1 MCGIAGVFG
10 PHDEAMLKRMGDAI
24 AHRGP
29 DGEGVY
35 SDGDSVGYA
44 HRRLAIIDRAN
55 GDQPFLTEDGR
66 YAAIYNGEIY
76 NYRELMAEL
85 EALGRTFR
93 TVCDTEVVVQAFA
106 EWGEAAFDKFNGMF
120 AVAIHDTQT
129 KTSYLAR
136 DHFGIKPIYLASVT
150 GPDGSHRLLFGS
162 EIKAILATGLVVA
175 EPDDATL
182 YRYLRF
188 RIHEDSGRT
197 FFAGIEKVRPGEL
210 VVVNGDS
217 GAPVERR
224 MFTTLREDLLA
235 DAGPR
240 SPFTKDTTREF
251 KERLTEAIRMR
262 LVGEVPVGTALSG
275 GLDSSTVVAVI
286 SKLMNQHAQDVES
299 VGAEQNSFSAVFP
312 GSVNDEERYVD
323 AVLAKVDGPVNCHK
337 IRPNPDEFLTDLAD
351 FVRTQEEP
359 TISTGP
365 YAQYKVMQEATKHVT
380 VLLDG
385 QGADEMMAGYLPY
398 YFVYLRQLKKEKQYS
413 KLLREVV
420 SSTDVLSRYGKSV
433 ARGKLGLD
441 KPVDVRQMLDRDFA
455 KAYQG
460 ETFSPVSDDLRARLV
475 EDIFA
480 NSLPSL
486 LRYEDRNTMRFG
498 LEGRV
503 PFLDFTLLRFLFSL
517 DDEAILKQGWNKKIL
532 RDAATG
538 LLPDQIVQRRNKIGF
553 TTPEREWFLRIKNHV
568 HTVFRSDSF
577 GARPYFDQAQ
587 VLRAFEEFIQGKN
600 SDTMLFWRMLN
611 VELWLRTFVDAVGPD
626 AHRGGIG
633 EAATGAAP
641 VEKEYFAPNP
651 GKQITIST
659 LSSGD
664 VRRFPIQTE
673 AFAKGDDFQSKI
685 SGYGA
690 EFAARAAESDEH
702 ADALD
707 QPWFLAVSEKVV
719 AISQGRSY
727 FLWEIKP
734 SFAARKLN
742 KFVVRTPA
750 GIGLG
755 SPETMQLAIQEAGL
769 PRILAASAAG
779 AVGKVIGR
787 KGLFYQLAGPAVR
800 AIDGPTQYSL
810 FPSNVSAKLAPE
822 SPGKAARELADRLRA
837 MLPENAAKTFQGVA
851 IIDAND
857 LGCNILGQGSTVSV
871 ERIAEIFK
879 DNPLGQGA
887 QRTPLAVVVLPR
899 RD

>member
-10 PHDEAMLKRMGDAI
+10 AHDEAMLKRMGDAI

-35 SDGDSVGYA
+35 SDGAKVGYA
-44 HRRLAIIDRAN
+44 HRRLAIIDRAH
-55 GDQPFLTEDGR
+55 GDQPFVTEDGR
-66 YAAIYNGEIY
+66 YAAVYNGEVY

-106 EWGEAAFDKFNGMF
+106 EWGEAAFDRFNGMF
-120 AVAIHDTQT
+120 AIAIHDTET
-129 KTSYLAR
+129 GKSYLAR
-136 DHFGIKPIYLASVT
+136 DHFGIKPLYLASVT
-150 GPDGSHRLLFGS
+150 GADDGHRLVFGS
-162 EIKAILATGLVVA
+162 EIKAVLASGLVQA
-175 EPDDATL
+175 APDDATL

-188 RIHEDSGRT
+188 RIHEDSDRT

-210 VVVNGDS
+210 VVVD
-217 GAPVERR
+217 GADVQRR

-235 DAGPR
+235 DGPR
-240 SPFTKDTTREF
+240 SPFTKDTTKEF
-251 KERLTEAIRMR
+251 KERLTESIRMR

-286 SKLMNQHAQDVES
+286 SKLMKQHAKDVES
-299 VGAEQNSFSAVFP
+299 VGSEQNSFSAVFP

-323 AVLAKVDGPVNCHK
+323 AVLAKADGPVNCHK
-337 IRPNPDEFLTDLAD
+337 IHPNPDEFLEDLAD

-398 YFVYLRQLKKEKQYS
+398 YFVYLRQLRKEKQYG
-413 KLLREVV
+413 KLMREVV
-420 SSTDVLSRYGKSV
+420 SSTDVLSRYGKQV
-433 ARGKLGLD
+433 VRGKIGLD
-441 KPVDVRQMLDRDFA
+441 QPVDIRQMLDKGFA
-455 KAYQG
+455 KQHKG
-460 ETFSPVSDDLRARLV
+460 ETFSPVPDDLKARLV

-486 LRYEDRNTMRFG
+486 LRYEDRNTMRFS

-503 PFLDFTLLRFLFSL
+503 PFLDFNLVRYLFTLEP
-517 DDEAILKQGWNKKIL
+517 EAIIKGGWNKRIL
-532 RDAATG
+532 RDSVRG
-538 LLPDQIVQRRNKIGF
+538 LLPDQIVDRRNKIGF

-577 GARPYFDQAQ
+577 GSRPYFDQAS
-587 VLRAFEEFIQGKN
+587 VLRAFEEFIAGKN

-611 VELWLRTFVDAVGPD
+611 VELWLRTFVDAPGTHVD
-626 AHRGGIG
+626 STTSA
-633 EAATGAAP
+633 
-641 VEKEYFAPNP
+641 VKEYFAANP
-651 GKQITIST
+651 GKQIAIST
-659 LSSGD
+659 ASSGQ
-664 VRRFPIQTE
+664 VLRFPIQTD
-673 AFAKGDDFQSKI
+673 AFAKGDDFHTKI
-685 SGYGA
+685 SEYGA
-690 EFAARAAESDEH
+690 EFAAKAAESDDH
-702 ADALD
+702 AEALNS
-707 QPWFLAVSEKVV
+707 PWFLAVSEKVV

-734 SFAARKLN
+734 SFAARKLQ

-769 PRILAASAAG
+769 PRIVAASAAG
-779 AVGKVIGR
+779 AVGKVVGR

-810 FPSNVSAKLAPE
+810 YPSNVSAKLAPAQ
-822 SPGKAARELADRLRA
+822 PDKAAAELADRIRKV
-837 MLPENAAKTFQGVA
+837 LPATAAENFQGVA

-857 LGCNILGQGSTVSV
+857 LGCNILGQATTVG
-871 ERIAEIFK
+871 EDKIAEMFK

-887 QRTPLAVVVLPR
+887 QRTPLAVVVLPKQK
-899 RD
+899 

>member
-10 PHDEAMLKRMGDAI
+10 AHDEAMLKRMGDAI

-35 SDGDSVGYA
+35 SDGAKVGYA
-44 HRRLAIIDRAN
+44 HRRLAIIDRAH
-55 GDQPFLTEDGR
+55 GDQPFVTEDGR
-66 YAAIYNGEIY
+66 YAAVYNGEVY

-106 EWGEAAFDKFNGMF
+106 EWGEAAFDRFNGMF
-120 AVAIHDTQT
+120 AIAIHDTET
-129 KTSYLAR
+129 GKSYLAR
-136 DHFGIKPIYLASVT
+136 DHFGIKPLYLASVT
-150 GPDGSHRLLFGS
+150 GADDGHRLVFGS
-162 EIKAILATGLVVA
+162 EIKAVLASGLVQA
-175 EPDDATL
+175 APDDATL

-188 RIHEDSGRT
+188 RIHEDSDRT

-210 VVVNGDS
+210 VVVD
-217 GAPVERR
+217 GADVQRR

-235 DAGPR
+235 DGPR
-240 SPFTKDTTREF
+240 SPFTKDTTKEF
-251 KERLTEAIRMR
+251 KERLTESIRMR

-286 SKLMNQHAQDVES
+286 SKLMKQHAKDVES
-299 VGAEQNSFSAVFP
+299 VGSEQNSFSAVFP

-323 AVLAKVDGPVNCHK
+323 AVLAKADGPVNCHK
-337 IRPNPDEFLTDLAD
+337 IHPNPDEFLEDLAD

-398 YFVYLRQLKKEKQYS
+398 YFVYLRQLRKEKQYG
-413 KLLREVV
+413 KLMREVV
-420 SSTDVLSRYGKSV
+420 SSTDVLSRYGKQV
-433 ARGKLGLD
+433 VRGKIGLD
-441 KPVDVRQMLDRDFA
+441 QPVDIRQMLDKGFA
-455 KAYQG
+455 KQHKG
-460 ETFSPVSDDLRARLV
+460 ETFSPVPDDLKARLV

-486 LRYEDRNTMRFG
+486 LRYEDRNTMRFS

-503 PFLDFTLLRFLFSL
+503 PFLDFNLVRYLFTLEP
-517 DDEAILKQGWNKKIL
+517 EAIIKGGWNKRIL
-532 RDAATG
+532 RDSVRG
-538 LLPDQIVQRRNKIGF
+538 LLPDQIVDRRNKIGF

-577 GARPYFDQAQ
+577 GSRPYFDQAS
-587 VLRAFEEFIQGKN
+587 VLRAFEEFIAGKN

-611 VELWLRTFVDAVGPD
+611 VELWLRTFVDAPGTHVD
-626 AHRGGIG
+626 STTSA
-633 EAATGAAP
+633 
-641 VEKEYFAPNP
+641 VKEYFAANP
-651 GKQITIST
+651 GKQIAIST
-659 LSSGD
+659 ASSGQ
-664 VRRFPIQTE
+664 VLRFPIQTD
-673 AFAKGDDFQSKI
+673 AFAKGDDFHTKI
-685 SGYGA
+685 SEYGA
-690 EFAARAAESDEH
+690 EFAAKAAESDDH
-702 ADALD
+702 AEALNS
-707 QPWFLAVSEKVV
+707 PWFLAVSEKVV

-734 SFAARKLN
+734 SFAARKLQ

-769 PRILAASAAG
+769 PRIVAASAAG
-779 AVGKVIGR
+779 AVGKVVGR

-810 FPSNVSAKLAPE
+810 YPSNVSAKLAPAQ
-822 SPGKAARELADRLRA
+822 PDKAAAELADRIRRV
-837 MLPENAAKTFQGVA
+837 LPATAAENFQGVA

-857 LGCNILGQGSTVSV
+857 LGCNILGQATTVG
-871 ERIAEIFK
+871 EDKIAEMFK

-887 QRTPLAVVVLPR
+887 QRTPLAVVVLPKQK
-899 RD
+899 

>member
-10 PHDEAMLKRMGDAI
+10 AHDEAMLKRMGDAI

-35 SDGDSVGYA
+35 SDGAAVGYA
-44 HRRLAIIDRAN
+44 HRRLAIIDRAH

-66 YAAIYNGEIY
+66 YAAVYNGEVY

-85 EALGRTFR
+85 EALGHTFR
-93 TVCDTEVVVQAFA
+93 TVCDTEVVVRAFA
-106 EWGEAAFDKFNGMF
+106 EWGEAAFDRFNGMF
-120 AVAIHDTQT
+120 AVAIHDTET
-129 KTSYLAR
+129 GKSYLAR
-136 DHFGIKPIYLASVT
+136 DHFGIKPLYLASVT
-150 GPDGSHRLLFGS
+150 GADGSHRLVFGS
-162 EIKAILATGLVVA
+162 EIKAILASGLVEA
-175 EPDDATL
+175 APDDATL

-188 RIHEDSGRT
+188 RIHEDSDRT
-197 FFAGIEKVRPGEL
+197 FFAGIEKVRPGE
-210 VVVNGDS
+210 VVVFE
-217 GAPVERR
+217 GAGADVTVQRR

-235 DAGPR
+235 DGPR
-240 SPFTKDTTREF
+240 SPFTKDTTKEF
-251 KERLTEAIRMR
+251 KERLTESIRMR

-286 SKLMNQHAQDVES
+286 SKLMKQHARDVES
-299 VGAEQNSFSAVFP
+299 VGATQNSFSAVFP

-323 AVLAKVDGPVNCHK
+323 AVMAKTAADSGPIECHK
-337 IRPNPDEFLTDLAD
+337 IHPNPDEFLEDLAD

-398 YFVYLRQLKKEKQYS
+398 YFVYLRQLRKEKQYT
-413 KLLREVV
+413 KLMREVV
-420 SSTDVLSRYGKSV
+420 SSTDVLSRYGKQV
-433 ARGKLGLD
+433 VRGKLGLD
-441 KPVDVRQMLDRDFA
+441 KPVDIRQMLDKGFA
-455 KAYQG
+455 KQHRG
-460 ETFSPVSDDLRARLV
+460 ETFSPVPDDLRARLV

-486 LRYEDRNTMRFG
+486 LRYEDRNTMRFS

-503 PFLDFTLLRFLFSL
+503 PFLDFNLVRYLFTLEP
-517 DDEAILKQGWNKKIL
+517 EAIIKGGWNKKIL
-532 RDAATG
+532 RDSVRG
-538 LLPDQIVQRRNKIGF
+538 LLPDQIVDRRNKIGF

-577 GARPYFDQAQ
+577 GSRPYFDQAS
-587 VLRAFEEFIQGKN
+587 VLRAFEEFISGKN

-611 VELWLRTFVDAVGPD
+611 VELWLRTFVDAPGTHID
-626 AHRGGIG
+626 STTS
-633 EAATGAAP
+633 AA
-641 VEKEYFAPNP
+641 KEYFAANP
-651 GKQITIST
+651 GKEIAIST
-659 LSSGD
+659 PSSGQ
-664 VRRFPIQTE
+664 VLRFPIQTD
-673 AFAKGDDFQSKI
+673 AFAKGDDFHTKI
-685 SGYGA
+685 SEYGA
-690 EFAARAAESDEH
+690 EFATRAAESDDH
-702 ADALD
+702 AEALNS
-707 QPWFLAVSEKVV
+707 PWFLAVSEKVV

-734 SFAARKLN
+734 SFAARKLQ

-769 PRILAASAAG
+769 ARIVAASAAG
-779 AVGKVIGR
+779 AVGKVVGR

-810 FPSNVSAKLAPE
+810 YPSNVSAKLAPAD
-822 SPGKAARELADRLRA
+822 PGKAASELADRLRKA
-837 MLPENAAKTFQGVA
+837 LPKQAADTFQGVA

-857 LGCNILGQGSTVSV
+857 LGCNILGQATTVA
-871 ERIAEIFK
+871 EEKIAEIFK

-887 QRTPLAVVVLPR
+887 QRTPLAVVVLPKQK
-899 RD
+899 

>member
-10 PHDEAMLKRMGDAI
+10 AHDEAMLKRMGDAI

-35 SDGDSVGYA
+35 SDGSDCGYA
-44 HRRLAIIDRAN
+44 HRRLAIIDRAH
-55 GDQPFLTEDGR
+55 GDQPFITEDGR
-66 YAAIYNGEIY
+66 YAAVYNGEVY

-85 EALGRTFR
+85 EAAGHTFR
-93 TVCDTEVVVQAFA
+93 TVCDTEVVVRAFV
-106 EWGEAAFDKFNGMF
+106 EWGEAAFDRFNGMF

-129 KTSYLAR
+129 GKSYLAR
-136 DHFGIKPIYLASVT
+136 DHFGIKPLYLASVT
-150 GPDGSHRLLFGS
+150 EADGSHRLVFGS
-162 EIKAILATGLVVA
+162 EIKAILASGLVQA
-175 EPDDATL
+175 APDDATL

-188 RIHEDSGRT
+188 RIHEDSDRT

-210 VVVNGDS
+210 VVVDKS
-217 GAPVERR
+217 GPQVSVERR

-235 DAGPR
+235 DGPR
-240 SPFTKDTTREF
+240 SPFTKDTTKEF

-286 SKLMNQHAQDVES
+286 SKLMKQHAQDVES
-299 VGAEQNSFSAVFP
+299 VGSEQNSFSAVFP
-312 GSVNDEERYVD
+312 GSVNDEVRYVD
-323 AVLAKVDGPVNCHK
+323 AVMAKADGPINCHK
-337 IRPNPDEFLTDLAD
+337 IHPNPDEFLEDLAD

-398 YFVYLRQLKKEKQYS
+398 YFVYLRQLRKEKQYS

-420 SSTDVLSRYGKSV
+420 SSTDVLSRYGKQV
-433 ARGKLGLD
+433 VRGKLGLD
-441 KPVDVRQMLDRDFA
+441 KPVDIRQMLDKGFS
-455 KAYQG
+455 KQHKG
-460 ETFSPVSDDLRARLV
+460 ETFSPVPDDLQARLV

-486 LRYEDRNTMRFG
+486 LRYEDRNTMRFS

-503 PFLDFTLLRFLFSL
+503 PFLDFNLVRYLFTLEP
-517 DDEAILKQGWNKKIL
+517 EAIIKQGWNKKIL
-532 RDAATG
+532 RDSVRG
-538 LLPDQIVQRRNKIGF
+538 LLPDGIVDRRNKIGF

-577 GARPYFDQAQ
+577 GSRPYFDQAS
-587 VLRAFEEFIQGKN
+587 VLRAFEEFIAGKN
-600 SDTMLFWRMLN
+600 SDTMLFWRLLN
-611 VELWLRTFVDAVGPD
+611 VELWLRTFVDAPGTHVD
-626 AHRGGIG
+626 STTS
-633 EAATGAAP
+633 AA
-641 VEKEYFAPNP
+641 KEYFAANP
-651 GKQITIST
+651 DKQIAITT
-659 LSSGD
+659 ASSGE
-664 VRRFPIQTE
+664 VLRFPIQTD
-673 AFAKGDDFQSKI
+673 AFAKGDDFHTKI
-685 SGYGA
+685 SEYGA
-690 EFAARAAESDEH
+690 EFATKAAESDEH
-702 ADALD
+702 AEVLNS
-707 QPWFLAVSEKVV
+707 PWFLAVSEKVV

-734 SFAARKLN
+734 SFAARKLQ

-769 PRILAASAAG
+769 PRIVAASAAG
-779 AVGKVIGR
+779 ALGKVVGR

-810 FPSNVSAKLAPE
+810 YPSNVSAKLAPADPE
-822 SPGKAARELADRLRA
+822 KAAAELADRLRKV
-837 MLPENAAKTFQGVA
+837 LPEQAAATFQGVA

-857 LGCNILGQGSTVSV
+857 LGCNILGQATTVS
-871 ERIAEIFK
+871 EEQIAEIFK

-887 QRTPLAVVVLPR
+887 QRTPLAVVVLPKKSKKK
-899 RD
+899 

>member
-10 PHDEAMLKRMGDAI
+10 PHDERMLKRMGDAI

-29 DGEGVY
+29 DGEGFY
-35 SDGDSVGYA
+35 SDGVGIGYA
-44 HRRLAIIDRAN
+44 HRRLAIIDRAH

-66 YAAIYNGEIY
+66 YAAVYNGEIY

-85 EALGRTFR
+85 EALGHVFR
-93 TVCDTEVVVQAFA
+93 TVCDTEVVVRAFA
-106 EWGEAAFDKFNGMF
+106 EWGEAAFDRFNGMF
-120 AVAIHDTQT
+120 AVAIHDTKT

-136 DHFGIKPIYLASVT
+136 DHFGIKPIYLASIPAGRDADGTET
-150 GPDGSHRLLFGS
+150 GHRLLFGS
-162 EIKAILATGLVVA
+162 EIKAILAAGLIEA

-188 RIHEDSGRT
+188 RIHEDSNRT
-197 FFAGIEKVRPGEL
+197 FFAGIEKVRPGEI
-210 VVVNGDS
+210 VTIKGDV
-217 GAPVERR
+217 VERHT
-224 MFTTLREDLLA
+224 FTTLREDLLA
-235 DAGPR
+235 SGPR
-240 SPFTKDTTREF
+240 APYTKDTTREF
-251 KERLTEAIRMR
+251 KDRLTEAIRMR

-286 SKLMNQHAQDVES
+286 SKLMHEHARDVES

-323 AVLAKVDGPVNCHK
+323 AVLAKVDGPVRCHK
-337 IRPNPDEFLTDLAD
+337 IKPNPDEFLTDLLD

-398 YFVYLRQLKKEKQYS
+398 YLVYLRQLRKEKQYG
-413 KLLREVV
+413 KLAREI
-420 SSTDVLSRYGKSV
+420 SSATDVLSRYGKSV
-433 ARGKLGLD
+433 VRGKLGLD
-441 KPVDVRQMLDRDFA
+441 RPVDIREMLDKGFTEEHEAERFN
-455 KAYQG
+455 
-460 ETFSPVSDDLRARLV
+460 PVQDDLRARLV
-475 EDIFA
+475 EDVFE

-503 PFLDFTLLRFLFSL
+503 PFLDMTLLRFLFSL
-517 DDEAILKQGWNKKIL
+517 DDDAILKQGWNKKIL
-532 RDAATG
+532 RDSVKG
-538 LLPDQIVQRRNKIGF
+538 LLPDGIVNRRNKIGF
-553 TTPEREWFLRIKNHV
+553 TTPEREWFLRIKNSV
-568 HTVFRSDSF
+568 HAIFRSDSF
-577 GARPYFDQAQ
+577 GSRPYFDQAA
-587 VLRAFEEFIQGKN
+587 VLRAFEDFISGHN

-611 VELWLRTFVDAVGPD
+611 VELWLRTYVDAPGSHVD
-626 AHRGGIG
+626 S
-633 EAATGAAP
+633 TTSS
-641 VEKEYFAPNP
+641 EKAYFAPNP
-651 GKQITIST
+651 GKELPIATA
-659 LSSGD
+659 SSGE
-664 VRRFPIQTE
+664 VLRFPIQTD
-673 AFAKGDDFQSKI
+673 AFAKGDDFHAKI
-685 SGYGA
+685 SGYGTQ
-690 EFAARAAESDEH
+690 FASRLPAADDH
-702 ADALD
+702 ADALSR
-707 QPWFLAVSEKVV
+707 PWFLAVSEKVV

-734 SFAARKLN
+734 GFAARKLN

-755 SPETMQLAIQEAGL
+755 SPETIQLAIQEAGL

-779 AVGKVIGR
+779 AVGKAIGR
-787 KGLFYQLAGPAVR
+787 TGLFYQLAGPAVR

-810 FPSNVSAKLAPE
+810 YPSNVSAKLAPE
-822 SPGKAARELADRLRA
+822 HPDKAAKELAERLRQE
-837 MLPENAAKTFQGVA
+837 LPKQAAATFQGVA

-857 LGCNILGQGSTVSV
+857 LGCNILGQATTVSRK
-871 ERIAEIFK
+871 RIAEMFR

-887 QRTPLAVVVLPR
+887 QRTPLAVVVLPDPR
-899 RD
+899 QPTG

>member
-10 PHDEAMLKRMGDAI
+10 AHDEAMLKRMGDAI

-35 SDGDSVGYA
+35 SDGARVGYA
-44 HRRLAIIDRAN
+44 HRRLAIIDRAH

-66 YAAIYNGEIY
+66 YAAVYNGEVY

-85 EALGRTFR
+85 EALGHSFR
-93 TVCDTEVVVQAFA
+93 TVCDTEVVVRAFA
-106 EWGEAAFDKFNGMF
+106 EWGEAAFDRFNGMF
-120 AVAIHDTQT
+120 SVAIHDTET
-129 KTSYLAR
+129 GKSYLAR
-136 DHFGIKPIYLASVT
+136 DHFGIKPLYLASVT
-150 GPDGSHRLLFGS
+150 GQDGSHRLVFGS
-162 EIKAILATGLVVA
+162 EIKAVLASGLVQA
-175 EPDDATL
+175 APDDQTL

-188 RIHEDSGRT
+188 RIHEDSDRT
-197 FFAGIEKVRPGEL
+197 FFAGIEKVRPGE
-210 VVVNGDS
+210 VVV
-217 GAPVERR
+217 VEGSDVQRR

-235 DAGPR
+235 AGPR
-240 SPFTKDTTREF
+240 SPFTKDTTKEF

-286 SKLMNQHAQDVES
+286 SKLMKQHAQDVES
-299 VGAEQNSFSAVFP
+299 VGATQNSFSAVFP

-323 AVLAKVDGPVNCHK
+323 AVMAKADGPIECHK
-337 IRPNPDEFLTDLAD
+337 IHPNPDEFLEDLAD

-398 YFVYLRQLKKEKQYS
+398 YFVYLRQLRKEKQYA
-413 KLLREVV
+413 KLMREVV
-420 SSTDVLSRYGKSV
+420 SSTDVLSRYGKQV
-433 ARGKLGLD
+433 VRGKLGLD
-441 KPVDVRQMLDRDFA
+441 QPVDIRQMLDKSFA
-455 KAYQG
+455 KQHKG
-460 ETFSPVSDDLRARLV
+460 ETFSPVPDDLRARLV

-486 LRYEDRNTMRFG
+486 LRYEDRNTMRFS

-503 PFLDFTLLRFLFSL
+503 PFLDFNLVRYLFTLEP
-517 DDEAILKQGWNKKIL
+517 EAIIKGGWNKKIL
-532 RDAATG
+532 RDAVRG
-538 LLPDQIVQRRNKIGF
+538 LLPDQIVDRRNKIGF

-577 GARPYFDQAQ
+577 GSRPYFDQAS
-587 VLRAFEEFIQGKN
+587 VLRAFEEFISGKN
-600 SDTMLFWRMLN
+600 SDTMLFWRLLN
-611 VELWLRTFVDAVGPD
+611 VELWLRTFVDAPGTHVD
-626 AHRGGIG
+626 STTS
-633 EAATGAAP
+633 AA
-641 VEKEYFAPNP
+641 KEYFAANP
-651 GKQITIST
+651 GKEIAIST
-659 LSSGD
+659 PSSGQ
-664 VRRFPIQTE
+664 VLRFPIQTD
-673 AFAKGDDFQSKI
+673 AFAKGDDYHTKI
-685 SGYGA
+685 SEYGA
-690 EFAARAAESDEH
+690 EFATRAAESEEH
-702 ADALD
+702 AEALNS
-707 QPWFLAVSEKVV
+707 PWFLAVSEKVV

-734 SFAARKLN
+734 SFAARKLQ

-769 PRILAASAAG
+769 ARIVAASAAG
-779 AVGKVIGR
+779 AVGKVVGR

-810 FPSNVSAKLAPE
+810 YPSNVSAKLAPAD
-822 SPGKAARELADRLRA
+822 PGKAASELADRLRGS
-837 MLPENAAKTFQGVA
+837 LSGQAAATFQGVA

-857 LGCNILGQGSTVSV
+857 LGCNILGQASTVS
-871 ERIAEIFK
+871 EEKIAEIFK

-887 QRTPLAVVVLPR
+887 QRTPLAVVVLPTQKK
-899 RD
+899 

>member
-29 DGEGVY
+29 DGEGQL
-35 SDGDSVGYA
+35 SLNTADGDAAVGLA
-44 HRRLAIIDRAN
+44 HRRLAIIDRAH

-66 YAAIYNGEIY
+66 YAAVYNGEVY

-85 EALGRTFR
+85 EALGHTFR
-93 TVCDTEVVVQAFA
+93 TACDTEVVVRAFA
-106 EWGEAAFDKFNGMF
+106 EWGESAFDRFNGMF
-120 AVAIHDTQT
+120 AVAIHDTET
-129 KTSYLAR
+129 GKSYLAR
-136 DHFGIKPIYLASVT
+136 DHFGIKPIYLASVE
-150 GPDGSHRLLFGS
+150 GLDGGHRLVFGS
-162 EIKAILATGLVVA
+162 EIKAILASGLVEA
-175 EPDDATL
+175 RPDDATL

-188 RIHEDSGRT
+188 RIHEDSDRT
-197 FFAGIEKVRPGEL
+197 FFAGIEKVRPGE
-210 VVVNGDS
+210 VVVVDNGT
-217 GAPVERR
+217 VERR

-235 DAGPR
+235 AGPL
-240 SPFTKDTTREF
+240 SPFTKDTTKEF

-286 SKLMNQHAQDVES
+286 SKLMTQHARDVES
-299 VGAEQNSFSAVFP
+299 VGATQNSFSAVFP

-323 AVLAKVDGPVNCHK
+323 AVIAKAEGPVDCHK
-337 IRPNPDEFLTDLAD
+337 VKPNPDEFLEDLAD

-398 YFVYLRQLKKEKQYS
+398 YFVYLRQLRKEKQYT

-420 SSTDVLSRYGKSV
+420 SSTDVLSRYGKQV
-433 ARGKLGLD
+433 VRGKLGLD
-441 KPVDVRQMLDRDFA
+441 KPVDIRQMLDKGFA
-455 KAYQG
+455 KQHKG
-460 ETFSPVSDDLRARLV
+460 ETFTPVPDDLKARLV

-486 LRYEDRNTMRFG
+486 LRYEDRNTMRFS

-503 PFLDFTLLRFLFSL
+503 PFLDFTLLRYLFTL
-517 DDEAILKQGWNKKIL
+517 EPEAIIKQGWNKKIL
-532 RDAATG
+532 RDSVRG
-538 LLPDQIVQRRNKIGF
+538 LLPDTIVDRRNKIGF

-577 GARPYFDQAQ
+577 GSRPYFDQAS
-587 VLRAFEEFIQGKN
+587 VLRAFEEFIAGKN
-600 SDTMLFWRMLN
+600 SDTMLFWRLLN
-611 VELWLRTFVDAVGPD
+611 VELWLRTFIDPPGTHVDSTTS
-626 AHRGGIG
+626 
-633 EAATGAAP
+633 AA
-641 VEKEYFAPNP
+641 KEYFAANP
-651 GKQITIST
+651 GKDIAIST
-659 LSSGD
+659 SAGQVL
-664 VRRFPIQTE
+664 RYPIQTD
-673 AFAKGDDFQSKI
+673 AFAKGDDFLTKI
-685 SGYGA
+685 SEYGA
-690 EFAARAAESDEH
+690 EFAVRAAESPEH
-702 ADALD
+702 AEALD
-707 QPWFLAVSEKVV
+707 HPWFLAVSEKVV

-734 SFAARKLN
+734 SFAARKLQ

-769 PRILAASAAG
+769 PRIIAASAAG

-810 FPSNVSAKLAPE
+810 YPSNVSAKLAPAD
-822 SPGKAARELADRLRA
+822 PGKAAAELADRLRKV
-837 MLPENAAKTFQGVA
+837 LPEPAARTFQGVA

-857 LGCNILGQGSTVSV
+857 LGCNILGQATSV
-871 ERIAEIFK
+871 AEEQIAEMFK

-887 QRTPLAVVVLPR
+887 QRTPLAVVVLPKK
-899 RD
+899 

>member
-10 PHDEAMLKRMGDAI
+10 AHDEAMLKRMGDSI

-35 SDGDSVGYA
+35 SDGAKVGYA
-44 HRRLAIIDRAN
+44 HRRLAIIDRAH

-66 YAAIYNGEIY
+66 YAAVYNGEVY
-76 NYRELMAEL
+76 NYRELMTEL
-85 EALGRTFR
+85 EALGHTFR
-93 TVCDTEVVVQAFA
+93 TVCDTEVVVRAFA
-106 EWGEAAFDKFNGMF
+106 EWGEKAFDRFNGMF
-120 AVAIHDTQT
+120 AVAIHDTET
-129 KTSYLAR
+129 GKSYLAR
-136 DHFGIKPIYLASVT
+136 DHFGIKPIYLASVD
-150 GPDGSHRLLFGS
+150 GPEGHRLVFGS
-162 EIKAILATGLVVA
+162 EIKAILASGLVEA
-175 EPDDATL
+175 APDDVTL

-188 RIHEDSGRT
+188 RIHEDSDRT
-197 FFAGIEKVRPGEL
+197 FFAGIEKVRPGE
-210 VVVNGDS
+210 VVVVDNGT
-217 GAPVERR
+217 VERR

-235 DAGPR
+235 EGPR
-240 SPFTKDTTREF
+240 SPFTKDTTKEF

-286 SKLMNQHAQDVES
+286 SKLMKQHAQDVES
-299 VGAEQNSFSAVFP
+299 VGSTQNSFSAVFP

-323 AVLAKVDGPVNCHK
+323 AVIAKAEGPVNCHK
-337 IRPNPDEFLTDLAD
+337 VRPNPDEFLEDLAD

-365 YAQYKVMQEATKHVT
+365 YAQYKVMQEATQHVT

-398 YFVYLRQLKKEKQYS
+398 YFVYLRQLRKEKQYT

-420 SSTDVLSRYGKSV
+420 SSTDVVSRYGKQV
-433 ARGKLGLD
+433 VRGKLGLD
-441 KPVDVRQMLDRDFA
+441 KPVDIRQMLDKGFA
-455 KAYQG
+455 KQHKG
-460 ETFSPVSDDLRARLV
+460 ETFSPVPDDLRARLV

-486 LRYEDRNTMRFG
+486 LRYEDRNTMRFS

-503 PFLDFTLLRFLFSL
+503 PFLDMTLLRYLFTL
-517 DDEAILKQGWNKKIL
+517 EPEAIIKQGWNKKIL
-532 RDAATG
+532 RDSVRG
-538 LLPDQIVQRRNKIGF
+538 LLPDTIVDRRNKIGF

-577 GARPYFDQAQ
+577 GSRPYFDQAS
-587 VLRAFEEFIQGKN
+587 VLRAFEEFIAGKN
-600 SDTMLFWRMLN
+600 SDTMLFWRLLN
-611 VELWLRTFVDAVGPD
+611 VELWLRTFVDAPGTHID
-626 AHRGGIG
+626 STTS
-633 EAATGAAP
+633 AA
-641 VEKEYFAPNP
+641 KEYFAANP
-651 GKQITIST
+651 GKEIAIST
-659 LSSGD
+659 ASSGQ
-664 VRRFPIQTE
+664 VLRFPIQTD
-673 AFAKGDDFQSKI
+673 AFAKGDDFHTKI
-685 SGYGA
+685 SEYGA
-690 EFAARAAESDEH
+690 EFATRAAESDEH
-702 ADALD
+702 AEALNS
-707 QPWFLAVSEKVV
+707 PWFLAVSEKVV

-734 SFAARKLN
+734 SFAARKLQ

-769 PRILAASAAG
+769 PRIIAASAAG
-779 AVGKVIGR
+779 AVGKVVGR

-810 FPSNVSAKLAPE
+810 YPSNVSAKLAPAHPE
-822 SPGKAARELADRLRA
+822 KAAAELAERLRRV
-837 MLPENAAKTFQGVA
+837 LPEQAAETFQGVA

-857 LGCNILGQGSTVSV
+857 LGCNILGQATTVS
-871 ERIAEIFK
+871 EEKIAEMFK

-887 QRTPLAVVVLPR
+887 QRTPLAVVVLPKQGS
-899 RD
+899 

>member
-10 PHDEAMLKRMGDAI
+10 AHDEAMLKRMGDSI

-29 DGEGVY
+29 DGEGIY
-35 SDGDSVGYA
+35 TDGANVGYA
-44 HRRLAIIDRAN
+44 HRRLAIIDRAH

-66 YAAIYNGEIY
+66 YAAVYNGEVY

-85 EALGRTFR
+85 EALGHTFR
-93 TVCDTEVVVQAFA
+93 TVCDTEVVVRAFA
-106 EWGEAAFDKFNGMF
+106 EWGEQAFDRFNGMF

-129 KTSYLAR
+129 GTSYLAR
-136 DHFGIKPIYLASVT
+136 DHFGIKPIYLASVD
-150 GPDGSHRLLFGS
+150 GPAGHQLVFGS
-162 EIKAILATGLVVA
+162 EIKAILASGLVQA
-175 EPDDATL
+175 APDDVTL

-188 RIHEDSGRT
+188 RIHEDSDRT

-210 VVVNGDS
+210 VVVHDGT
-217 GAPVERR
+217 VERR
-224 MFTTLREDLLA
+224 MFTSLREDLLA
-235 DAGPR
+235 DGPR
-240 SPFTKDTTREF
+240 SPFTKDTTKEF

-286 SKLMNQHAQDVES
+286 SKLMKQHAQDVES
-299 VGAEQNSFSAVFP
+299 VGATQNSFSAVFP

-323 AVLAKVDGPVNCHK
+323 AVIAKAEGPVNCHK
-337 IRPNPDEFLTDLAD
+337 VKPNPDEFLEDLAD

-365 YAQYKVMQEATKHVT
+365 YAQYKVMQEATQHVT

-398 YFVYLRQLKKEKQYS
+398 YFVYLRQLRKEKQYT
-413 KLLREVV
+413 KLMREVV
-420 SSTDVLSRYGKSV
+420 SSTDVLSRYGKQV
-433 ARGKLGLD
+433 VRGKLGLD
-441 KPVDVRQMLDRDFA
+441 KPVDIRQMLDKGFA
-455 KAYQG
+455 KQHKG
-460 ETFSPVSDDLRARLV
+460 ETFSPVPDDLRARLV

-486 LRYEDRNTMRFG
+486 LRYEDRNTMRFS

-503 PFLDFTLLRFLFSL
+503 PFLDITLLRYLFTL
-517 DDEAILKQGWNKKIL
+517 EPEAIIKQGWNKKIL
-532 RDAATG
+532 RDSVRG
-538 LLPDQIVQRRNKIGF
+538 LLPDTIVDRRNKIGF

-577 GARPYFDQAQ
+577 GSRPYFDQAS
-587 VLRAFEEFIQGKN
+587 VLRAFEEFIAGKN

-611 VELWLRTFVDAVGPD
+611 VELWLRTFVDAPGTHID
-626 AHRGGIG
+626 STTS
-633 EAATGAAP
+633 AA
-641 VEKEYFAPNP
+641 KEYFAANP
-651 GKQITIST
+651 GKEIAIATA
-659 LSSGD
+659 SSGQ
-664 VRRFPIQTE
+664 VLRFPIQTD
-673 AFAKGDDFQSKI
+673 AFAKGDDFHTKI
-685 SGYGA
+685 SEYGA
-690 EFAARAAESDEH
+690 EFATRAAESTDH
-702 ADALD
+702 AEALNS
-707 QPWFLAVSEKVV
+707 PWFLAVSEKVV

-734 SFAARKLN
+734 SFAARKLQ

-769 PRILAASAAG
+769 TRIIAASAAG
-779 AVGKVIGR
+779 AVGKVVGR

-810 FPSNVSAKLAPE
+810 YPSNVSAKLAPADPE
-822 SPGKAARELADRLRA
+822 KAAGELADRLRKV
-837 MLPENAAKTFQGVA
+837 LPKQAAETFQGVA

-857 LGCNILGQGSTVSV
+857 LGCNILGQATSV
-871 ERIAEIFK
+871 AEERIAEMFK

-887 QRTPLAVVVLPR
+887 QRTPLAVVVLPKKG
-899 RD
+899 

>member
-35 SDGDSVGYA
+35 SDGDAVGYA
-44 HRRLAIIDRAN
+44 HRRLAIIDRAH
-55 GDQPFLTEDGR
+55 GDQPFLTDDGR
-66 YAAIYNGEIY
+66 YAAVYNGEIY

-85 EALGRTFR
+85 EALGHSFR
-93 TVCDTEVVVQAFA
+93 TVCDTEVVVRAFA
-106 EWGEAAFDKFNGMF
+106 EWGEAAFDRFNGMF
-120 AVAIHDTQT
+120 AVAIHDTET

-150 GPDGSHRLLFGS
+150 GEDGGHRLLFGS
-162 EIKAILATGLVVA
+162 EIKAILATGLVTA

-188 RIHEDSGRT
+188 RIHEDSDRT

-210 VVVNGDS
+210 VVIR
-217 GAPVERR
+217 GAEVERR

-235 DAGPR
+235 DDGPR
-240 SPFTKDTTREF
+240 SPYTKDATKEF
-251 KERLTEAIRMR
+251 KDRLTEAIRMR

-323 AVLAKVDGPVNCHK
+323 AVLAKADGPVNCHK
-337 IRPNPDEFLTDLAD
+337 IRPNPDGFLEDLAD

-398 YFVYLRQLKKEKQYS
+398 YFVYLRQLRKEKQYA
-413 KLLREVV
+413 KLMREVV

-433 ARGKLGLD
+433 VRGRVGLD
-441 KPVDVRQMLDRDFA
+441 QPVDIRQMLDRDFA
-455 KAYQG
+455 KQHKG
-460 ETFSPVSDDLRARLV
+460 ESFSPVPDNLRERLV

-503 PFLDFTLLRFLFSL
+503 PFLDITLLRFLFSL

-532 RDAATG
+532 RDAARG
-538 LLPDQIVQRRNKIGF
+538 LLPDQIVDRRNKIGF

-577 GARPYFDQAQ
+577 GARPYFDQAN
-587 VLRAFEEFIQGKN
+587 VLRAFEEFISGKN
-600 SDTMLFWRMLN
+600 SDTMLFWRLLN
-611 VELWLRTFVDAVGPD
+611 VELWLRTFVDAPD
-626 AHRGGIG
+626 AHG
-633 EAATGAAP
+633 EVAVPA
-641 VEKEYFAPNP
+641 EKEYFAANP
-651 GKQITIST
+651 GKQIPIATP
-659 LSSGD
+659 SSGE
-664 VRRFPIQTE
+664 VLRFPIQTDP
-673 AFAKGDDFQSKI
+673 FAKGDDFHSKI

-690 EFAARAAESDEH
+690 EFASRASESDEH
-702 ADALD
+702 AGALN

-779 AVGKVIGR
+779 AVGKAIGR

-810 FPSNVSAKLAPE
+810 YPSNVSAKLAPE
-822 SPGKAARELADRLRA
+822 NPGKAARELAERLRKE
-837 MLPENAAKTFQGVA
+837 LPEQAARTFQGVA

-857 LGCNILGQGSTVSV
+857 LGCNILGQATTVD
-871 ERIAEIFK
+871 EGRIAEIFK

-887 QRTPLAVVVLPR
+887 QRTPLAVVVLPTVQK
-899 RD
+899 